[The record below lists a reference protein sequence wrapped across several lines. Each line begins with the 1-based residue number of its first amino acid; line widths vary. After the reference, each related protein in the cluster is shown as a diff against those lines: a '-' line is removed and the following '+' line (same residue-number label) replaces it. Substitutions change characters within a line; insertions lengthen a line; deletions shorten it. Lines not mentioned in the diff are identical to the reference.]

1 MYTLFLDES
10 GDHNLQSIQLD
21 YPIFILGG
29 VISSDDDIYQKINP
43 GVQRFK
49 ERLFGTDQVILHTA
63 DITRNRKGFEQ
74 LKDTSPRE
82 RFYKELNQLMS
93 ALPYSVRCCIIDKLR
108 HRLRYG
114 DGALDPYILSLHI
127 LVERLLMEVQSHE
140 TGGTIVAESRNTY
153 LDTQLDLAWQEIMTK
168 GTEFVSATEI
178 RSRVRG
184 LAIRPKSDNIPEL
197 QLADLV
203 LSPIGRHY
211 LG

>member
-10 GDHNLQSIQLD
+10 GDHDLQSIQPD

-29 VISSDDDIYQKINP
+29 VISSDDDVRQKINP

-49 ERLFGTDQVILHTA
+49 EKLFGTDQVILHTA

-74 LKDTSPRE
+74 LKDKSQRE

-93 ALPYSVRCCIIDKLR
+93 DLPYSVICCIIDKSR
-108 HRLRYG
+108 HRSRYG

-127 LVERLLMEVQSHE
+127 LVERLFMEVQSHG

-184 LAIRPKSDNIPEL
+184 LAIRPKSDNIPGL

-203 LSPIGRHY
+203 LSNRAPLSG
-211 LG
+211 